1 MQDLNKYED
10 ERGLL
15 VPMDF
20 STLPFEPKRFFYVK
34 NVPEGTW
41 RGGHAHHKTKQI
53 LICVK
58 GEILVK
64 LIGADEEKEFVIKEN
79 QSCFVDN
86 MVWDSQ
92 RFIEKDSILLVLC
105 STEYESSDYI
115 LNMDEFISYQKSD
128 DGNQEKTT
136 VKT

>member
-1 MQDLNKYED
+1 
-10 ERGLL
+10 
-15 VPMDF
+15 
-20 STLPFEPKRFFYVK
+20 
-34 NVPEGTW
+34 
-41 RGGHAHHKTKQI
+41 
-53 LICVK
+53 VK

-92 RFIEKDSILLVLC
+92 KFIERDSILLVLC

-115 LNMDEFISYQKSD
+115 LNMDEFISCLKND
-128 DGNQEKTT
+128 DGNHEKTT